1 MNDVDGPLPGDARHL
16 PPPAPEVERL
26 WLNANL
32 SLPRSCVAWH
42 AMRAQG
48 AGGQHV
54 NTTASAIHLRFDVAA
69 SDLPEP
75 VRDRL
80 LAGRDQRL
88 SRDGVVVI
96 KAQQHRSQEQNR
108 LAALAR
114 LASLI
119 EVAQNPPRPRKPTR
133 VPKSAKRRRV
143 DDKTRRGSVKRL
155 RRRDPGAD

>member
-1 MNDVDGPLPGDARHL
+1 MNGEDDPGDPPSGGT
-16 PPPAPEVERL
+16 PPPMAEVERL
-26 WLNANL
+26 WLNASL
-32 SLPRSCVAWH
+32 SLPRPCVSWH

-69 SDLPEP
+69 SDLPLP
-75 VRDRL
+75 VRERL

-88 SRDGVVVI
+88 SRNGVVVI